1 MAETSRLARISAA
14 QASGGKPGRH
24 VALKLI
30 IAVPRFGLPLSLMTN
45 YHCGQFRH
53 NRRDRSWGMQ
63 MVDSTAS
70 SHGVRPPTAL
80 RKPTARRYEKPVL
93 VKSDNII
100 AITAVGSVSAP

>member
-1 MAETSRLARISAA
+1 
-14 QASGGKPGRH
+14 
-24 VALKLI
+24 
-30 IAVPRFGLPLSLMTN
+30 
-45 YHCGQFRH
+45 
-53 NRRDRSWGMQ
+53 MQ